1 MNVSF
6 FLNNKFVIHGAGNAG
21 SYSAKLITEN
31 GGTVIAFIDDN
42 IEQQGK
48 TINGIEIKRSIAE
61 LTKNK
66 KEESIK
72 VLVAMPSAKDDALYR
87 VCDTYTNLN
96 YDVFMLPRLQDLI
109 TGKKKLNE
117 VIKYEKI
124 LPNNIDVGSL
134 ESDYLYDQYKDK
146 VILVTGAAGSIGSE
160 LCRQLALMSVKKI
173 IALDIS
179 EFGLYKLIQNW
190 DTKEEN
196 TPLAHIEPKL
206 GSVCDEE
213 FINYIFNSN
222 KIDFIFHA
230 AAYKHVPLVE
240 KNIIEGVKNNVIGT
254 NIMVNAAKKFN
265 AQRFVLVST
274 DKAVRPTNI
283 MGASKH
289 VAELIT
295 KRASIC
301 DENNNQCIFSAVR
314 FGNVVGSSGS
324 VVPLFIEQIKSGGP
338 VCVTSKE
345 ITRFF
350 MSINEAVS
358 LVLNT
363 GCFSNNGFV
372 YLLEMGKPVRIYELA
387 ERLII
392 MSGMIPTCEDSKND
406 KEIKIDFTGLR
417 PGEKLYEELLVNS
430 EAKPTKHPK
439 IYTADDINIQTNS
452 FYALYAKLVESLL
465 SYSQK
470 DVKNLLSKLVSGAK
484 LN

>member
-160 LCRQLALMSVKKI
+160 LCRQLALMSVKK
-173 IALDIS
+173 
-179 EFGLYKLIQNW
+179 
-190 DTKEEN
+190 
-196 TPLAHIEPKL
+196 
-206 GSVCDEE
+206 
-213 FINYIFNSN
+213 
-222 KIDFIFHA
+222 
-230 AAYKHVPLVE
+230 
-240 KNIIEGVKNNVIGT
+240 
-254 NIMVNAAKKFN
+254 
-265 AQRFVLVST
+265 
-274 DKAVRPTNI
+274 
-283 MGASKH
+283 
-289 VAELIT
+289 
-295 KRASIC
+295 
-301 DENNNQCIFSAVR
+301 
-314 FGNVVGSSGS
+314 
-324 VVPLFIEQIKSGGP
+324 
-338 VCVTSKE
+338 
-345 ITRFF
+345 
-350 MSINEAVS
+350 
-358 LVLNT
+358 
-363 GCFSNNGFV
+363 
-372 YLLEMGKPVRIYELA
+372 
-387 ERLII
+387 
-392 MSGMIPTCEDSKND
+392 
-406 KEIKIDFTGLR
+406 
-417 PGEKLYEELLVNS
+417 
-430 EAKPTKHPK
+430 
-439 IYTADDINIQTNS
+439 
-452 FYALYAKLVESLL
+452 
-465 SYSQK
+465 
-470 DVKNLLSKLVSGAK
+470 
-484 LN
+484 